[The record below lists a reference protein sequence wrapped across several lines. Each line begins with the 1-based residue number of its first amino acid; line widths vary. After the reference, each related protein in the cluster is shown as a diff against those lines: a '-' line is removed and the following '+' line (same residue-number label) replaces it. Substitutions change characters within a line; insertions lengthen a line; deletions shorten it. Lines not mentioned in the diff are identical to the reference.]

1 MTWKQFFTSSIG
13 KKLIMGFTGLFLIIF
28 LVVHAGINACIFLN
42 DEGKTF
48 DTVAH
53 FMSRNWILRFL
64 ELGLFAGL
72 ILHIIQGILLLR
84 QNNAARP
91 IGYAV
96 NKNPKSTWYSK
107 SMGLLGVLILLFL
120 VMHLSHFWLGT
131 KEELYV
137 NRKPQ
142 SLYGEMKI
150 VFSKGYIVALY
161 LVGLFALLWHLMHG
175 FQSAFH
181 TLGLNRKKY
190 TPIIN
195 ALGAGYSILIVA
207 LFALM
212 PLAVYFKW
220 IN

>member
-96 NKNPKSTWYSK
+96 NKN
-107 SMGLLGVLILLFL
+107 
-120 VMHLSHFWLGT
+120 LSHFWLGT
-131 KEELYV
+131 KEELYG
-137 NRKPQ
+137 NREPQ

>member
-1 MTWKQFFTSSIG
+1 
-13 KKLIMGFTGLFLIIF
+13 MGFTGLFLIIF

-84 QNNAARP
+84 
-91 IGYAV
+91 
-96 NKNPKSTWYSK
+96 
-107 SMGLLGVLILLFL
+107 
-120 VMHLSHFWLGT
+120 HLSHFWLGT
-131 KEELYV
+131 KEELYG
-137 NRKPQ
+137 NREAQ

-150 VFSKGYIVALY
+150 VFSNGYIVALY

-195 ALGAGYSILIVA
+195 ALGVGYSILIVA